1 MRYILISLMSFF
13 STDLF
18 SQSLIANT
26 RIGYSIGKMPDM
38 RKIMLYKA
46 VDLVKEFK
54 ITEFYKVDI
63 GIGGSSFKFS
73 FTDTSGTNV
82 FSKKLYINVPLSVKK
97 NYFISRRSN
106 AFLELGIMNSFLGYD
121 KKEFYYPGA
130 AKTVTTNSW
139 GYNAGLVWNAG
150 YRTVMANGGWYFIIT
165 LGGYQDYL
173 SSYKNESLKIK
184 QNTMALG
191 ICFEKKRK

>member
-1 MRYILISLMSFF
+1 MSFF

-26 RIGYSIGKMPDM
+26 RIGYSIGKMTDM

-63 GIGGSSFKFS
+63 SIGGSSFKFS
-73 FTDTSGTNV
+73 FTDTSGINV
-82 FSKKLYINVPLSVKK
+82 FNKKLYINVPVSVKK
-97 NYFISRRSN
+97 NYFITRRSN
-106 AFLELGIMNSFLGYD
+106 AFIELGIMNSFLGYD
-121 KKEFYYPGA
+121 KKKFYYTDA

-139 GYNAGLVWNAG
+139 GYNAGLLWNMG
-150 YRTVMANGGWYFIIT
+150 YRTLMSNGGWYFIIT

-191 ICFEKKRK
+191 ICFEKKSK